1 MGWIIWPMS
10 FYVDKNGVVVEETAG
25 LGSKDEIEAHIKKVI
40 GFGSSAVSGRSVMRL
55 RLGVC
60 RGCFA
65 FAAVGY
71 AQQVGNLDAPP
82 AKPKSYV
89 VYAAEQQSVS
99 AGKRSVLELH
109 FRVVDGFHVNSHTP
123 KSELLIP
130 TRIELQPAAG
140 VKADAIE
147 YPAGT
152 SYSFSFD
159 PTEKL
164 DVYSGDFTV
173 KLPVVA
179 EAGTQNG

>member
-1 MGWIIWPMS
+1 VRLLTT
-10 FYVDKNGVVVEETAG
+10 FFAG
-25 LGSKDEIEAHIKKVI
+25 SLI
-40 GFGSSAVSGRSVMRL
+40 
-55 RLGVC
+55 
-60 RGCFA
+60 
-65 FAAVGY
+65 AALPVTLV
-71 AQQVGNLDAPP
+71 AQQVGNLDAP
-82 AKPKSYV
+82 AVKPKSYV
-89 VYAAEQQSVS
+89 VYGAEPQNVA

-109 FRVVDGFHVNSHTP
+109 FRVLDGYHVNSHTP

-140 VKADAIE
+140 VKSEAVE

-164 DVYSGDFTV
+164 DVYTGAFTV

-179 EAGTQNG
+179 EAGPHSVDGKLRYQACDHAACYPPKSLPVQVIFTAK

>member
-1 MGWIIWPMS
+1 MRLS
-10 FYVDKNGVVVEETAG
+10 LGVAG
-25 LGSKDEIEAHIKKVI
+25 LLV
-40 GFGSSAVSGRSVMRL
+40 
-55 RLGVC
+55 
-60 RGCFA
+60 
-65 FAAVGY
+65 FAAVGF
-71 AQQVGNLDAPP
+71 AQQVGNLDAPA

-109 FRVVDGFHVNSHTP
+109 FHVVDGFHVNSHTP

-130 TRIELQPAAG
+130 TRIELQPATG
-140 VKADAIE
+140 VKADAVE

-179 EAGTQNG
+179 EAGTHTVDGTLRYQACDHAACYPPKSLPVQVIFTAK

>member
-1 MGWIIWPMS
+1 MRLGI
-10 FYVDKNGVVVEETAG
+10 VLAG
-25 LGSKDEIEAHIKKVI
+25 LLVTLPGA
-40 GFGSSAVSGRSVMRL
+40 SALPARQL
-55 RLGVC
+55 
-60 RGCFA
+60 
-65 FAAVGY
+65 
-71 AQQVGNLDAPP
+71 GNLDAPA

-89 VYAAEQQSVS
+89 VYAAEQQNVT

-109 FRVVDGFHVNSHTP
+109 FRVMDGFHVNSHTP

-130 TRIELQPAAG
+130 TQISLQPAAG
-140 VKADAIE
+140 VKAEAVE

-164 DVYSGDFTV
+164 DVYTGAFTV

-179 EAGTQNG
+179 EAGTHTVDGTLRYQACDHAACYPPKSLPVQLIFTAK

>member
-1 MGWIIWPMS
+1 MRLKLGW
-10 FYVDKNGVVVEETAG
+10 AG
-25 LGSKDEIEAHIKKVI
+25 LLVL
-40 GFGSSAVSGRSVMRL
+40 SAV
-55 RLGVC
+55 
-60 RGCFA
+60 A
-65 FAAVGY
+65 N
-71 AQQVGNLDAPP
+71 AQQVGNLDAP
-82 AKPKSYV
+82 ATKPKSYV
-89 VYAAEQQSVS
+89 VYAAEQQSVA
-99 AGKRSVLELH
+99 AGKRSVLALH

-130 TRIELQPAAG
+130 TRIELQPSAG
-140 VKADAIE
+140 VKAEAVE

-179 EAGTQNG
+179 EAGTHTVDGTLRYQACDHAACYPPKSLPLQVIFTAK

>member
-1 MGWIIWPMS
+1 VRLLTT
-10 FYVDKNGVVVEETAG
+10 FFAG
-25 LGSKDEIEAHIKKVI
+25 SLI
-40 GFGSSAVSGRSVMRL
+40 
-55 RLGVC
+55 
-60 RGCFA
+60 
-65 FAAVGY
+65 AALPVTLV
-71 AQQVGNLDAPP
+71 AQQVGTLDAP
-82 AKPKSYV
+82 AVKPKSYI
-89 VYAAEQQSVS
+89 VYGAEPQNVA

-109 FRVVDGFHVNSHTP
+109 FRVLDGYHVNSHTP

-140 VKADAIE
+140 VKSEAVE

-164 DVYSGDFTV
+164 DVYTGAFTV

-179 EAGTQNG
+179 EAGPHSVDGTLRYQACDHAACYPPKSLPVQVIFTAK